1 MKNRKSI
8 ILFCLF
14 YIILCGFT
22 PNNFTDEERALHIC
36 NFIRQITWPS
46 EEKTIIMGLLEPDK
60 NLSRALGNLAVPQ
73 NLRGKKVKI
82 FSLKNVDNLNKLHLL
97 YVNIN
102 QYPDINIDSL
112 MKVAESNKFLL
123 ITEGAS
129 FNQSMINFVIFEDNV
144 HYEVNEGALK
154 RAGFTYWAGLPYNS
168 IKNAV
173 DWQSLFKDTKV
184 EFDNLVVDNERLKK
198 ETEVHKLNIAQQEK
212 IIAKNVDEIDQKNCE
227 IAVMNAEIEENHFHL
242 TSLNNEIFIR
252 KKELKEQNE
261 LIERRKILSAQKDKI
276 IAEQDSINTQYVEQI
291 DAKIEQINRLDRR
304 ITGFKETRT
313 KLWIAIIVFSFL
325 TTTIGVFGIIIFRNF
340 KRTQHLTNLLQ
351 SQNAAI
357 VKQRDQINNQNRE
370 MIDSIIYAHR
380 IQKALLPT
388 SRLLS
393 GYVEMF
399 IYYLPRDIVS
409 GDFYWMSKKED
420 KLIIVAADCTGHGVP
435 GAFMSILGVAFLN
448 EIVNRESELFANE
461 ILNKLRK
468 NVVRSLN
475 PSGHDEYTKDGM
487 DVALCVID
495 YPTMTLQYAG
505 AYNPLILIRNN
516 ELIEIKADKMP
527 VAYSDI
533 HENKTFTNNF
543 LQLMP
548 NDCIYLFS
556 DGYADQFGGFEDT
569 TKKYSSKR
577 LRKTLLDISQ
587 HHIDEQEKVIGKLY
601 DQWKGKNEQTDD
613 VLLIGMKPVFL

>member
-8 ILFCLF
+8 IFFGLL

-22 PNNFTDEERALHIC
+22 PDNFTDEERAKYIC

-46 EEKTIIMGLLEPDK
+46 EEKTIIMGILEPDK
-60 NLSRALGNLAVPQ
+60 NLSRELRNQAIPQ
-73 NLRGKKVKI
+73 NFRGKKVKF
-82 FSLKNVDNLNKLHLL
+82 FSLKNVNKLNRLHLL

-102 QYPDINIDSL
+102 LYPDINIDSL
-112 MKVAESNKFLL
+112 MKVAETNKLLL

-144 HYEVNEGALK
+144 YYEVNEKALK
-154 RAGFTYWAGLPYNS
+154 KAGFTYWAALPYNS

-184 EFDNLVVDNERLKK
+184 EFDILVDDNERLKK
-198 ETEVHKLNIAQQEK
+198 ETEVHKRNIAQQEK
-212 IIAKNVDEIDQKNCE
+212 IIAKNVVEIEEKNSE
-227 IAVMNAEIEENHFHL
+227 IAVMNTEIEKNHFHL
-242 TSLNNEIFIR
+242 TSLNSEIFLR

-261 LIERRKILSAQKDKI
+261 LIERRKKLSAFKDKI
-276 IAEQDSINTQYVEQI
+276 IAEQDSINAQYVVQI

-304 ITGFKETRT
+304 ILRYKETGT
-313 KLWIAIIVFSFL
+313 KMWIAIIL
-325 TTTIGVFGIIIFRNF
+325 TFVVTIIFGALGTIIYRNY

-351 SQNAAI
+351 SKNEAI
-357 VKQRDQINNQNRE
+357 AKQRDQINSQNRE

-420 KLIIVAADCTGHGVP
+420 KLVIVAADCTGHGVP

-448 EIVNRESELFANE
+448 EIVNRESELYANE

-475 PSGHDEYTKDGM
+475 PSGRDEYTKDGM

-527 VAYSDI
+527 VAYSDF

-556 DGYADQFGGFEDT
+556 DGYADQFGGFDDT

-577 LRKTLLDISQ
+577 LRKTLLEISQ
-587 HHIDEQEKVIGKLY
+587 LPIDEQEKVIGKLY